1 MMLFLVFFGGNE
13 GQEKIGV
20 YLPMGLAVTILA
32 AAAAAA
38 AICPLSLGLVTHL
51 VLCLAAVLRAV

>member
-1 MMLFLVFFGGNE
+1 MLFLVFFGGNE

-38 AICPLSLGLVTHL
+38 ICPLSLGLVTHL